1 MCLCICECVGVHF
14 FEAVGGDNKIILY
27 NPGWPKIHYVHQKG
41 LELIENG
48 IFNSAI

>member
-1 MCLCICECVGVHF
+1 MCICECVGVHF